1 MKKVIIIGA
10 GMAGMTCGIGLAK
23 SGFEVEIFELNHMA
37 GGECT
42 GWDRGEYHFDGC
54 IHWLVGSKPGTSFNR
69 IWRETGA
76 LDDSV
81 HIIHHDSFARYEEDG
96 KAVVFYTQA
105 DKLEKHLLEIAPED
119 RKEIK
124 KLCAAIRVLGNFGM
138 PMDKPMDM
146 MTGKD
151 GLKFVAK
158 NFKGITKMAGY
169 QKLTMKGL
177 AERFNSPLLRRAILA
192 AIPGE
197 NTSLALITTLAGMH
211 DGDCGF
217 PEGGSRA
224 LALRMEKKFLELGGK
239 VHYRAR
245 VEKIIVKD
253 GSAAG
258 IRLQDGTEHFADEIV
273 SCADGFATLKH
284 MLDDKYTPPVYE
296 NLFNRPKE
304 FSTPTCSLVF
314 LGVDAKLPDFGRC
327 INIPRTEPVTLGG
340 VPNPLVS
347 LLSYGFDKTMAPEGK
362 TVVVFFSPGNYDFWK
377 DAHEDKARYNAEKK
391 RLEEDAIA
399 MLEKRFPETR
409 GKVETTD
416 VVTPMTYERYCN
428 AWRGSWMTW
437 GTYGKDIPR
446 YFPGMLEGL
455 DHFLMAGMWTLPP
468 GGLPG
473 AAGSGCFAAQRL
485 CMRYGV
491 KFAE

>member
-1 MKKVIIIGA
+1 MKKVIVIGA
-10 GMAGMTCGIGLAK
+10 GIAGLSCGIGLARN
-23 SGFEVEIFELNHMA
+23 GFDVEIFELNHMA

-42 GWDRGEYHFDGC
+42 GWDRGDYHFDGC
-54 IHWLVGSKPGTSFNR
+54 IHWLVGSKPGTSLNR

-81 HIIHHDSFARYEEDG
+81 RIIHHDAFARYEEDG
-96 KAVVFYTQA
+96 KTVILYTNVH
-105 DKLEKHLLEIAPED
+105 KLKKHLLEIAPED
-119 RKEIK
+119 RKEIR
-124 KLCAAIRVLGNFGM
+124 KLCAAIRVMGDFGM
-138 PMDKPMDM
+138 PVDKPMDM

-158 NFKGITKMAGY
+158 NFKSITKMSAY
-169 QKLTMKGL
+169 QKLTMNGL
-177 AERFNSPLLRRAILA
+177 ANRFKNPLLRRAMLA

-197 NTSLALITTLAGMH
+197 NTSLALITTLAGMN

-245 VEKIIVKD
+245 VDKILVKD
-253 GSAAG
+253 GSAEG
-258 IRLQDGTEHFADEIV
+258 IRLKDGSEHFADEVV
-273 SCADGFATLKH
+273 SCADGFATLKG
-284 MLDDKYTPPVYE
+284 MLDDQYTPPMYE
-296 NLFNRPKE
+296 NLFGNPKE
-304 FSTPTCSLVF
+304 YPTPTCALVF
-314 LGVDAKLPDFGRC
+314 LGVNAKLPDYGRT
-327 INIPRTEPVTLGG
+327 IAIPRTEPVNLSG
-340 VPNPLVS
+340 VADPLVS
-347 LLSYGFDKTMAPEGK
+347 LMSYSFDKTMAPEGK
-362 TVVVFFSPGNYDFWK
+362 TVIACYYPADYDFWK
-377 DAHEDKARYNAEKK
+377 EAHEDNERYRAEKK
-391 RLEEDAIA
+391 KLEEDAIA
-399 MLEKRFPETR
+399 MLARRFPETE
-409 GKVETTD
+409 GKVEATD

-428 AWRGSWMTW
+428 AWRGSWMSW

-473 AAGSGCFAAQRL
+473 AAASGRYAAQRL

-491 KFAE
+491 KFAD